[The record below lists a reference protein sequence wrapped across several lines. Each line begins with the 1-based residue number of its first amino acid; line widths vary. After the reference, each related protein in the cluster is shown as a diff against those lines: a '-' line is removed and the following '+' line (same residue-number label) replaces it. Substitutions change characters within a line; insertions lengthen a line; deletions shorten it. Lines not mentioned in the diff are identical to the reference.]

1 MSCANKKKRYAVLS
15 WTYIDDIPELF
26 IEEFDDLD
34 EALDYARLVKK
45 EFGRKVLVVDAYDLE
60 ENSDKCEGVNSNDQ
74 SR

>member
-45 EFGRKVLVVDAYDLE
+45 EFGRKVLVVDAYVLE
-60 ENSDKCEGVNSNDQ
+60 ENGNRSEEVNSDDQ
-74 SR
+74 LR

>member
-45 EFGRKVLVVDAYDLE
+45 EFGRKVLVVDTYTLNE
-60 ENSDKCEGVNSNDQ
+60 GCENDESNEA
-74 SR
+74 

>member
-45 EFGRKVLVVDAYDLE
+45 EFGRKVLVVDAYVLE
-60 ENSDKCEGVNSNDQ
+60 ENGNRSEEANSDDQ
-74 SR
+74 LR